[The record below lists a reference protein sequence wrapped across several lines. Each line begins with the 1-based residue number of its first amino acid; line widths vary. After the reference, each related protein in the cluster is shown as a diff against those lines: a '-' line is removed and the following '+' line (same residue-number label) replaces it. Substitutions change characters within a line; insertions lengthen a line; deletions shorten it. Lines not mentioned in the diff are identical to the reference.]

1 MSGIGIDAPTVLEH
15 YEALRREATAMT
27 PGGPRGHGLALFLRR
42 GLSGW
47 LAALTALTPPR
58 PLPPPVPAAGPP
70 PPGPRLEPAA
80 RTELTTVLA
89 GMVLACAAE
98 GEGQECSART
108 R

>member
-1 MSGIGIDAPTVLEH
+1 MSSIDLPTVLEH
-15 YEALRREATAMT
+15 YEALRREAIAMT
-27 PGGPRGHGLALFLRR
+27 LGGPRGHGLALFLRR
-42 GLSGW
+42 GLPGW

-58 PLPPPVPAAGPP
+58 RPPPPVPVGGP
-70 PPGPRLEPAA
+70 PPGPRLGPAA

-98 GEGQECSART
+98 GEGQECSARA

>member
-1 MSGIGIDAPTVLEH
+1 MSDLDPPTVLEH
-15 YEALRREATAMT
+15 YEALRREATALT
-27 PGGPRGHGLALFLRR
+27 PGGPRGHGLALFLSR
-42 GLSGW
+42 GLPGW

-58 PLPPPVPAAGPP
+58 RPP
-70 PPGPRLEPAA
+70 PPGPAAGPLPPGPRLGPAA